1 MVENEN
7 DELIAFGI
15 TMPSLTKA
23 LQKSRGKLFPFG
35 WWHLAK
41 SMFIKR
47 EGGAELLLIGVLP
60 EYQNSGVTAL
70 MFMDMFRK
78 YNETGIKW
86 TESNAILET
95 NTKMSAQF
103 RDFEHVQNKR
113 RRSYIKKLE
122 Y

>member
-1 MVENEN
+1 MRR
-7 DELIAFGI
+7 
-15 TMPSLTKA
+15 A
-23 LQKSRGKLFPFG
+23 LVFNISAWF
-35 WWHLAK
+35 HL
-41 SMFIKR
+41 
-47 EGGAELLLIGVLP
+47 L
-60 EYQNSGVTAL
+60 
-70 MFMDMFRK
+70 FRK
-78 YNETGIKW
+78 YNEAGIKW